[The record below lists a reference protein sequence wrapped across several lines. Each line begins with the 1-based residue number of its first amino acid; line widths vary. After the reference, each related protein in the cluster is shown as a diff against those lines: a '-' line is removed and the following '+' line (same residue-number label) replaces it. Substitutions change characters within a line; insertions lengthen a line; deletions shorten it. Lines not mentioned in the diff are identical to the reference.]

1 MVFHV
6 CIYFALYVA
15 ELPMHARHAHS
26 TIEYDSIRIMRVI
39 AAKLLFFFIRLEAI
53 G

>member
-6 CIYFALYVA
+6 CVDFALFSGVA
-15 ELPMHARHAHS
+15 DAARHAHS
-26 TIEYDSIRIMRVI
+26 AVKYDGIRIMRVVVF
-39 AAKLLFFFIRLEAI
+39 LHRSMAI